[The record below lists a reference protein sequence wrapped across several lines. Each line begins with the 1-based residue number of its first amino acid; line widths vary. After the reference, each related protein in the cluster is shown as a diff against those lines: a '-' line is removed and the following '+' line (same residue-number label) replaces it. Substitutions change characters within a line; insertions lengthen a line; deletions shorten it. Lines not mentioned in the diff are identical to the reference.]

1 MSKANS
7 VDTKS
12 DPFDGLISDFELAKR
27 MGISRRFLRE
37 YRRDGKIPAGTTA
50 AMGCGSAPHSLTHC
64 RRPLRLG

>member
-12 DPFDGLISDFELAKR
+12 DPFDGLISDSELAKR
-27 MGISRRFLRE
+27 MGISRRILRE

-50 AMGCGSAPHSLTHC
+50 AMGLWVHPPPLPHPYPPS
-64 RRPLRLG
+64 P